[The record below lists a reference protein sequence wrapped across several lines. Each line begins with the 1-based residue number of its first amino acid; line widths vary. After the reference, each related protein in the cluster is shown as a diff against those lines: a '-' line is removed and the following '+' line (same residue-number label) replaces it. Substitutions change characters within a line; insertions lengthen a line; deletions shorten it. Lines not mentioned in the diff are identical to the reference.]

1 MPPGAL
7 QDASFPFGF
16 CPTAERNAM
25 LVLTVIAG
33 PDRGRR
39 FELPDHEPQQIGR
52 SSEALPLSD
61 RTISRRHVEL
71 TPDPEHGAWVLR
83 DLDSANGTFV
93 NGVRVTGP
101 RTLRAGDQI
110 RAGSTLLSFGDDTL
124 SPGRRRRGPGSRL
137 RPVERGEMDIH
148 LEHQVASNDDS
159 VIMSSPEPQQSAEF
173 QLNVLYELV
182 SLVGSLE
189 EKSQLYDRVM
199 DTVFEH
205 FDAGRGFILVG
216 EEEGSELIPM
226 VVRQREDS
234 TRRPTRAGSTPPI
247 AYSKTIVEYVTRK
260 RMGVL
265 TSNAMNDR
273 RFASGD
279 SVQGFSI
286 HSAMCV
292 PIRYKHRFYGVIHLD
307 SQIANFTY
315 TEDQLELLTAIGT
328 QTGLALANLRLVEAR
343 VRAERL
349 AAVGQTVA
357 SLSHSI
363 KNILQ
368 GLRGGADVVD
378 LGLKKNNTPVVVSGW
393 KIVSRNLERI
403 YELTMNMLAFSKQRR
418 PEFEMTNLN
427 PLLEEAVALLQPQF
441 DTGQVALITDFAEN
455 LAPFPLDSGGVHQ
468 AILNLLS
475 NALDACEPEVGRVTL
490 RSAFDD
496 DTDEVIIGVS
506 DNGAGM
512 SGPTR
517 DRLFEP
523 FHSTKGLRGTGLGLV
538 VTKKI
543 VEEHGGTITVESSP
557 QDGTSFAIRL
567 PIQLGERADPG
578 DTGAPL
584 PPSPG

>member
-1 MPPGAL
+1 
-7 QDASFPFGF
+7 
-16 CPTAERNAM
+16 M

-52 SSEALPLSD
+52 SSEALPLTD

-71 TPDPEHGAWVLR
+71 TPDPEHGVWVLR
-83 DLDSANGTFV
+83 DLESSNGTYV
-93 NGVRVTGP
+93 NGVRVTGS
-101 RTLRAGDQI
+101 RTLKVGDQI
-110 RAGSTLLSFGDDTL
+110 RAGSTLLSFGDGAL
-124 SPGRRRRGPGSRL
+124 AFARSRREPGTRL

-148 LEHQVASNDDS
+148 LEHQVQSSDDS
-159 VIMSSPEPQQSAEF
+159 VIMSSPEPRQSAQF

-182 SLVGSLE
+182 SLVGSLK
-189 EKSQLYDRVM
+189 EKPQLFTRVM
-199 DTVFEH
+199 DTVFDH
-205 FDAGRGFILVG
+205 FDADRGFILVG
-216 EEEGSELIPM
+216 EEVGSELLPV
-226 VVRQREDS
+226 VVRQRAAAPE
-234 TRRPTRAGSTPPI
+234 TAPPGTPATPI

-260 RMGVL
+260 NVGVL

-279 SVQGFSI
+279 SVQGFHI

-307 SQIANFTY
+307 SQVANYTY
-315 TEDQLELLTAIGT
+315 TEDQLALLTAIGT

-427 PLLEEAVALLQPQF
+427 PLLEEAVALLTPQF
-441 DTGQVALITDFAEN
+441 EAAKVALVTDFAAD
-455 LAPFPLDSGGVHQ
+455 LAPLPLDGGGLHQ
-468 AILNLLS
+468 AMLNLLS
-475 NALDACEPEVGRVTL
+475 NALDACESEEGVVTIT
-490 RSAFDD
+490 SSFDD
-496 DTDEVIIGVS
+496 DRDEVVVS
-506 DNGAGM
+506 VRDNGAGM
-512 SGPTR
+512 SAATR

-538 VTKKI
+538 VTQKI
-543 VEEHGGTITVESSP
+543 VNEHGGVISVESAP
-557 QDGTSFAIRL
+557 GAGTCFTIRL
-567 PIQLGERADPG
+567 PIQLGEAPDPG
-578 DTGAPL
+578 DTGAPQL
-584 PPSPG
+584 PPPAG

>member
-1 MPPGAL
+1 
-7 QDASFPFGF
+7 
-16 CPTAERNAM
+16 M

-71 TPDPEHGAWVLR
+71 TPDPEHNAWVLR
-83 DLDSANGTFV
+83 DLESSNGTFV
-93 NGVRVTGP
+93 NGVRVTGA
-101 RTLRAGDQI
+101 RTLKNGDQI
-110 RAGSTLLSFGDDTL
+110 RAGSTLLSFGDGAL
-124 SPGRRRRGPGSRL
+124 AFAASQRQPGTRL

-148 LEHQVASNDDS
+148 LEHQIQSSDDS
-159 VIMSSPEPQQSAEF
+159 VIMSSPEPRQSAQF

-182 SLVGSLE
+182 SLVGSLN
-189 EKSQLYDRVM
+189 EKPQLFQRVM
-199 DTVFEH
+199 DTIFDH
-205 FDAGRGFILVG
+205 FDADRGFILVG
-216 EEEGSELIPM
+216 EEEGSELVPM
-226 VVRQREDS
+226 VVRQREQRRE
-234 TRRPTRAGSTPPI
+234 RRPGQLSTASAPPI

-260 RMGVL
+260 NVGVL

-279 SVQGFSI
+279 SVQGYHI

-307 SQIANFTY
+307 SQVANYTY
-315 TEDQLELLTAIGT
+315 TEDQLALLTAIGT

-427 PLLEEAVALLQPQF
+427 PLLEEAVALLGPQF
-441 DTGQVALITDFAEN
+441 EAGKVALITDFAED
-455 LAPFPLDSGGVHQ
+455 LAPLPLDGGGLHQ

-475 NALDACEPEVGRVTL
+475 NALDACESEEGAVTVSS
-490 RSAFDD
+490 RFDD
-496 DTDEVIIGVS
+496 DRDEVVLTVR

-512 SGPTR
+512 SAPTR

-543 VEEHGGTITVESSP
+543 VEEHGGSIQVASAPGE
-557 QDGTSFAIRL
+557 GTAFTIRL
-567 PIQLGERADPG
+567 PIQLGEASNPAD
-578 DTGAPL
+578 TNAPDL
-584 PPSPG
+584 SA